1 VRLKN
6 GADVLVRPA
15 RAADAGALQALFHR
29 LSPDDVY
36 TRFFKRMRSLSFK
49 ELQTLCNVNHD
60 TEVAFL
66 AVTGPRENEVVVGS
80 GCYFLDPTTNFA
92 EVAFMVAPEWQ
103 GAGLGTA
110 LQDRLQEYA
119 IGRGV
124 RGFVAEILPRNAR
137 MLRLASHASGV
148 VTTSRDEDAVH
159 VTVTFG
165 DLAEDKGVSAGLDP
179 R

>member
-1 VRLKN
+1 
-6 GADVLVRPA
+6 
-15 RAADAGALQALFHR
+15 
-29 LSPDDVY
+29 
-36 TRFFKRMRSLSFK
+36 MRSLSFK
-49 ELQTLCNVNHD
+49 ELQTLCNVNHE

-80 GCYFLDPTTNFA
+80 GCYFLDPTTNLA

-119 IGRGV
+119 MRRGV

-137 MLRLASHASGV
+137 MLRLASRARGA

-165 DLAEDKGVSAGLDP
+165 DAAKDVRALPGSDP
-179 R
+179 